1 MEPTPEPGKGYR
13 PIVEP
18 LALRRCALAV
28 AVLFDVDLRPSTR
41 GLTLLGAHRLRIPWR
56 ECEVALG
63 GADPESGCARER
75 LAQWLRVRARLAEL
89 SAAGVPEL
97 LTEHIRPHAVPADDE
112 RHPGGTWYAEPVLGG
127 ALMVGVGLLGADPR
141 RPDDV
146 LPVPTPQLR
155 MVGLGLTE
163 PWTAA
168 ADYLHRM
175 GTMAAQRLRRDGGTV
190 LRPMGDCDVVT
201 LLASGPMRAA
211 LAGTD
216 ANGLCAVAAPTRRRG
231 WLDLAR
237 IDPAFTRAAWSLTE
251 PVDRG
256 FPRPLLVTAEEVA
269 LAMDGPSVA
278 EVLRD
283 PAADDPPWRRSVRWR

>member
-1 MEPTPEPGKGYR
+1 M
-13 PIVEP
+13 EP

-28 AVLFDVDLRPSTR
+28 AVLFDIDLRPSTR

-56 ECEVALG
+56 ECEVALA

-75 LAQWLRVRARLAEL
+75 LAQWLRVRARLAEV
-89 SAAGVPEL
+89 APAGVPEML
-97 LTEHIRPHAVPADDE
+97 AEHIRPYAVPVTDE
-112 RHPGGTWYAEPVLGG
+112 RHPGSTWYAEPVLGG
-127 ALMVGVGLLGADPR
+127 ALEVGVGLLGADAR

-146 LPVPTPQLR
+146 VPVPTPQLR
-155 MVGLGLTE
+155 VVGLGLTE
-163 PWTAA
+163 TWAAA

-175 GTMAAQRLRRDGGTV
+175 GAMAAQRLRRDGGTV

-201 LLASGPMRAA
+201 LLASDPMRVA
-211 LAGTD
+211 LAATD
-216 ANGLCAVAAPTRRRG
+216 PHGLCGVAAPTRRRG

-251 PVDRG
+251 AAERG
-256 FPRPLLVTAEEVA
+256 FARPLLVTAEEVT
-269 LAMDGPSVA
+269 LAMDGPSVT

-283 PAADDPPWRRSVRWR
+283 PPADDPPWRRAVRWR